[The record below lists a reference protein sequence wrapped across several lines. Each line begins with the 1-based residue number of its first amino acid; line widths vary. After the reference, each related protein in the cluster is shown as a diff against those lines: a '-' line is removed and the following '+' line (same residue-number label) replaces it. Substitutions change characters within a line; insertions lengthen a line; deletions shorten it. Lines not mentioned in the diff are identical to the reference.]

1 MGAGIS
7 NSTNPKGNT
16 GMPVYLSHKGFVAED
31 GEQVPI
37 VEFESEEGMR
47 EPEQC
52 IRMHVAAEQKGP
64 NLSSTEFRIQARN
77 VVGETVDQRSRT
89 AGARTIR

>member
-1 MGAGIS
+1 
-7 NSTNPKGNT
+7 
-16 GMPVYLSHKGFVAED
+16 MPAYVSHKGFVAED

-52 IRMHVAAEQKGP
+52 IRMHVACG
-64 NLSSTEFRIQARN
+64 TERTQSLFYRIQNTGPQCR
-77 VVGETVDQRSRT
+77 GRDC
-89 AGARTIR
+89 